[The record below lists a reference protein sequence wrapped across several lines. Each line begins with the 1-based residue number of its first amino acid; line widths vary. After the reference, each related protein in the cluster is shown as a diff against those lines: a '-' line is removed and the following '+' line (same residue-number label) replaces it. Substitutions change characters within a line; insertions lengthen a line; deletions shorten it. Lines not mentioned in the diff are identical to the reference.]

1 MNENTKTFLY
11 EKNFTIL
18 FSLFYIFGVLGCFYN
33 HGIVFAFITF
43 VILSFLVLYF
53 NYNKKKILILYL
65 IFFVGFI
72 RADFSK
78 NDDILKGINCSDAK
92 IQGRIISSKDV
103 SYKTNKIKFYLEA
116 NKAEI
121 FNRTISNINSKI
133 LVSIDYDKNIENII
147 KIGNRVEIKGK
158 LRTPKEATNPYQFDY
173 RKYLSNN
180 DCHSVFYINNN
191 DLTLIKSS
199 KFNHNLKDNWYHI
212 LNNFE
217 NIREKIIKQH
227 SKKIKSPNL
236 EVLGGI
242 VFGNETI
249 NPDESIKEN
258 FKNSGLLHLLAAS
271 GLNVALIYGIW
282 WWIASLIKLPYKI
295 SILTGSVFVIL
306 YTFMTGFPPSIL
318 RASLM
323 LLFILFGK
331 LIDRDADSI
340 ALVCFVGFLILLFN
354 PKMFFDI
361 GFQLSFMVT
370 FGLIVCCPV
379 IVEKF
384 RKKDEKFK
392 EKFKNKSRFEKYIL
406 FLFSPMNVVSLIC
419 APLVAQ
425 LWVIP
430 LQMHY
435 FNNLA
440 PFSILANIAVIPF
453 IGILSFIGFISSI
466 LALLPKI
473 SDYCIFIFDTIAN
486 PLLSLL
492 VKISQI
498 FSSFKFSLITTMGF
512 NIFQILGFWTL
523 ILLFILNLKN
533 NFRKTKHAII
543 LILSIIIFLLSFIKP
558 VIFQNNLEIIMF
570 DVENADCFLIKTPK
584 NKYIMIDTGKI
595 IYKSSNSA
603 QNVILP
609 YMRNERIKNLDILEI
624 THFDSD
630 HCGGALDLMKN
641 IKIKK
646 IIIQKEQ
653 TKSKI
658 SASIMDYIKNK
669 HLNYSTAKNNEII
682 YEEKDLKIRT
692 FSAKFNQNNDKYDNE
707 ESIITLLTYKNK
719 NYLFMADCGVEG
731 FNKIK
736 KDIQGEIEIL
746 KIGHHGAKD
755 VINKTMLN
763 QLKPKY
769 ALISTG
775 LNKYNHPHY
784 STIILLENNNIK
796 TISTKNYGFSKIII
810 NKNTKPDF
818 KHFDKTTHSIQE
830 ILFNKKDELPF
841 HKSIFMQNLIKEN
854 S

>member
-1 MNENTKTFLY
+1 MNKNTKTFLY
-11 EKNFTIL
+11 EKNFTVL

-33 HGIVFAFITF
+33 HE
-43 VILSFLVLYF
+43 ILFSFLALVVLSVLFLTF
-53 NYNKKKILILYL
+53 NYDKKKILILYL

-72 RADFSK
+72 RATLSN
-78 NDDILKGINCSDAK
+78 NDDILKGINCSNATVEGK
-92 IQGRIISSKDV
+92 IISSKNISD
-103 SYKTNKIKFYLEA
+103 KTNKIKFYLLI
-116 NKAEI
+116 NRAEI
-121 FNRTISNINSKI
+121 FNKTFSDINSKI
-133 LVSIDYDKNIENII
+133 LVSIDYNKNLENII
-147 KIGNRVEIKGK
+147 KIGNTIKLKGK

-173 RKYLSNN
+173 KKYLSNN
-180 DCHSVFYINNN
+180 DCYSVFYSNNN
-191 DLTLIKSS
+191 VELIENS
-199 KFNHNLKDNWYHI
+199 KFNNNLKNNWYHI

-217 NIREKIIKQH
+217 KTREKIIQKH
-227 SKKIKSPNL
+227 SKTIKSPNL

-249 NPDESIKEN
+249 NPDETIKEN

-282 WWIASLIKLPYKI
+282 WWIASLIKLPYKL
-295 SILTGSVFVIL
+295 SILTGAVFVIL

-331 LIDRDADSI
+331 LIDRDVDSV
-340 ALVCFVGFLILLFN
+340 ALISFVGFLILLFN
-354 PKMFFDI
+354 PKMFFDV

-370 FGLIVCCPV
+370 FGLISCCPV
-379 IVEKF
+379 IIDKF
-384 RKKDEKFK
+384 KKQDEKYK
-392 EKFKNKSRFEKYIL
+392 EKYKNKSRFEKYIL
-406 FLFSPMNVVSLIC
+406 FLFSPINIVSMIC
-419 APLVAQ
+419 VPFVAQ

-440 PFSILANIAVIPF
+440 PLSIFANIAVVPF
-453 IGILSFIGFISSI
+453 IGILSFTGFLSSI
-466 LALLPKI
+466 LALIPKI
-473 SDYCIFIFDTIAN
+473 SNYCVSFFDFIAN
-486 PLLSLL
+486 PLISLL
-492 VKISQI
+492 IKISEF
-498 FSSFKFSLITTMGF
+498 FSSFDFSLIATNGF
-512 NIFQILGFWTL
+512 NIFQILGFWIL

-533 NFRKTKHAII
+533 NFKKTKHAII
-543 LILSIIIFLLSFIKP
+543 FYICIIIFLLSFIKP
-558 VIFQNNLEIIMF
+558 AYFQNNLEITMF

-595 IYKSSNSA
+595 IYKSTNSA

-609 YMRNERIKNLDILEI
+609 YLRNERIKSLKILEI

-630 HCGGALDLMKN
+630 HCGGALDLLKN
-641 IKIKK
+641 IKIKNV
-646 IIIQKEQ
+646 IIQKEQ

-658 SASIMDYIKNK
+658 SSSIMEYIKEK
-669 HLNYSTAKNNEII
+669 HLNYSIAKNNDLI
-682 YEEKDLKIRT
+682 YEEKDLKIKT
-692 FSAKFNQNNDKYDNE
+692 FKANFNKDNDKYDNE

-736 KDIQGEIEIL
+736 KDIKDEIEIL
-746 KIGHHGAKD
+746 KVGHHGAKN
-755 VINKTMLN
+755 VINNAMIK

-775 LNKYNHPHY
+775 FNKFNHPHH

-796 TISTKNYGFSKIII
+796 TISTKNYGFVKITID
-810 NKNTKPDF
+810 KNTQPVF
-818 KHFDKTTHSIQE
+818 KHFEKSTRSTKKVF
-830 ILFNKKDELPF
+830 FNKKDELPF
-841 HKSIFMQNLIKEN
+841 HKSDFMQNLIKEN

>member
-1 MNENTKTFLY
+1 MKENTKTFLY
-11 EKNFTIL
+11 EKNFTVL

-33 HGIVFAFITF
+33 HEILCAFIAF
-43 VILSFLVLYF
+43 IILSFLILFF
-53 NYNKKKILILYL
+53 NYDKKKIIILYL

-72 RADFSK
+72 RVNLTNN
-78 NDDILKGINCSDAK
+78 NDMLKGINCSDATIK
-92 IQGRIISSKDV
+92 GKIISPKNI
-103 SYKTNKIKFYLEA
+103 SYKNHKIKFYIKTNE
-116 NKAEI
+116 AEI
-121 FNRTISNINSKI
+121 FNKTFSNLNSKI
-133 LVSIDYDKNIENII
+133 LVSLDYEKNLENII
-147 KIGNRVEIKGK
+147 KIGNEVKIKGK
-158 LRTPKEATNPYQFDY
+158 LRTPKQATNPYQFDY

-180 DCHSVFYINNN
+180 DCYSVFYSNNEIQ
-191 DLTLIKSS
+191 LIKAS
-199 KFNHNLKDNWYHI
+199 KFNHHLENNWYHI

-227 SKKIKSPNL
+227 SKNIKSPNL

-249 NPDESIKEN
+249 NRDENIKEN

-282 WWIASLIKLPYKI
+282 WWIASLIKLPYKL
-295 SILTGSVFVIL
+295 SILTGGAFVVL

-331 LIDRDADSI
+331 LIDKDADSV
-340 ALVCFVGFLILLFN
+340 ALISFVGFLILLFN

-361 GFQLSFMVT
+361 GFQLSFVVT

-379 IVEKF
+379 IIDKF
-384 RKKDEKFK
+384 KKQDEKFK
-392 EKFKNKSRFEKYIL
+392 GKHKNKTRLEKYIL
-406 FLFSPMNVVSLIC
+406 FLFSPINIASLISV
-419 APLVAQ
+419 PLVAQ

-440 PFSILANIAVIPF
+440 PLSILANITVVPF
-453 IGILSFIGFISSI
+453 IGILSFIGFLSSI
-466 LALLPKI
+466 LALIPKI
-473 SDYCIFIFDTIAN
+473 SNISTAIFDFIAN
-486 PLLSLL
+486 PLISLL
-492 VKISQI
+492 VKISEF
-498 FSSFKFSLITTMGF
+498 FSSFKFSLIATMGF
-512 NIFQILGFWTL
+512 NIFQILSFWIL
-523 ILLFILNLKN
+523 ILLFMLNLKN
-533 NFRKTKHAII
+533 NFRKKKHII
-543 LILSIIIFLLSFIKP
+543 VLIFCIFVFLLSFIKP
-558 VIFQNNLEIIMF
+558 SQFQNNLEITMF

-595 IYKSSNSA
+595 IFQSTNSA

-609 YMRNERIKNLDILEI
+609 YFRNERIKSLEILEI

-630 HCGGALDLMKN
+630 HCGGALDLLKN

-646 IIIQKEQ
+646 VIIQKEQ

-658 SASIMDYIKNK
+658 SSKIMEYIKNK
-669 HLNYSTAKNNEII
+669 SINYSTAKNNDLI
-682 YEEKDLKIRT
+682 YEEKDLKIKT
-692 FSAKFNQNNDKYDNE
+692 FRANFNKNNDKYDNE
-707 ESIITLLTYKNK
+707 ESIITLMTYKNK
-719 NYLFMADCGVEG
+719 NYLFMADCGIEG

-736 KDIQGEIEIL
+736 PYIKGNIEIL
-746 KIGHHGAKD
+746 KIGHHGAKN
-755 VINKTMLN
+755 VINKSMLKK
-763 QLKPKY
+763 LKPKY

-775 LNKYNHPHY
+775 LNKFNHPHY
-784 STIILLENNNIK
+784 STIILLSENEIN

-810 NKNTKPDF
+810 NKNLETNF
-818 KHFDKTTHSIQE
+818 KHYDKETHSIKN

-841 HKSIFMQNLIKEN
+841 HKSNFVQNLIKEN